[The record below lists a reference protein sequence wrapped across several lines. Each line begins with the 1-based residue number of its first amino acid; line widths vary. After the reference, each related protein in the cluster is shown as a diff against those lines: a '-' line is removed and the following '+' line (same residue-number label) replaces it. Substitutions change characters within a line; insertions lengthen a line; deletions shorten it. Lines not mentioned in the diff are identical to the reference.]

1 MGILDQIIQMR
12 GQGMS
17 DQDIA
22 SHLEE
27 QGIYPK
33 AINDALNQ
41 ANIKNAVGNTG
52 MEDIE
57 APQAEYNDENAP
69 IPQNEHGYQQ
79 STEEGAEDVYTPRPE
94 RAQPSQY
101 VSNQSYQ
108 EIYPQEQNYAETDAD
123 TMVEIAQQVFSEKI
137 KKIQQQLE
145 DLNEF
150 KTIYQ
155 AKTDGIFERLKRI
168 ESIIDR
174 LQSAILEKVGAY
186 GSGIESVKK
195 ELSMMQGAY
204 GKILASAT
212 EHHHTQQSH
221 PAHHTP
227 TEHAVTPA
235 ARHPSPS
242 AEQTH
247 SAPIQHP
254 VTHHPIAH
262 SANPSGKHH
271 GVTHKS
277 AAKTKKRSKKK

>member
-1 MGILDQIIQMR
+1 MGILDQIMQMR
-12 GQGMS
+12 SQGMS
-17 DQDIA
+17 DGDIA
-22 SHLEE
+22 SQLQE

-41 ANIKNAVGNTG
+41 ANIKNAVGNG

-57 APQAEYNDENAP
+57 SPQAEYNDENVP
-69 IPQNEHGYQQ
+69 MPRDSGEY
-79 STEEGAEDVYTPRPE
+79 SPKTEEESEDVYTPRPE
-94 RAQPSQY
+94 HSQPSQY

-137 KKIQQQLE
+137 KKIQQQMG

-155 AKTDGIFERLKRI
+155 TKTDSIFERLKKI

-174 LQSAILEKVGAY
+174 LQSAILEKVGSY

-204 GKILASAT
+204 GKILKAVA
-212 EHHHTQQSH
+212 EQHHTT
-221 PAHHTP
+221 HHAP
-227 TEHAVTPA
+227 TEHAGTPA
-235 ARHPSPS
+235 AKHSSP
-242 AEQTH
+242 EQTH
-247 SAPIQHP
+247 NASVQHP
-254 VTHHPIAH
+254 AAH
-262 SANPSGKHH
+262 SAAHSGKYHAVRPVARH
-271 GVTHKS
+271 TVS
-277 AAKTKKRSKKK
+277 KKRSKKKR